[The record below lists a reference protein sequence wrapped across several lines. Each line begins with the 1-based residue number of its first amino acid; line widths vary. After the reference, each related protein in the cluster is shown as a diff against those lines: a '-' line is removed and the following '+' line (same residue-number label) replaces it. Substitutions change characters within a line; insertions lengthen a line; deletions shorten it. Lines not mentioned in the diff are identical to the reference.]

1 MKPVLD
7 KLHQNLKSIVKKVKR
22 YIKTLW
28 AIALI
33 FGFAVKSYAQE
44 GIRAPLELGKI
55 EPYKMEVTYDK
66 TSHLIFPTAIRY
78 VDLGSEY
85 LIAGKAEDAENVLR
99 IKATARDFEG
109 ETNFSVITND
119 GRFYS
124 FNVYYSSYPEV
135 LSYDLLTLQK
145 AVGKA
150 SGNDVLFE
158 ELGNNSPS
166 LAGLLLKTIYS
177 KDKRIVKH
185 IGAKSYGIQFILKG
199 IYIHNGKYYF
209 HTELRNRT
217 NVPFHI
223 DFVNFKAVDKKIA
236 KRTVVQE
243 RPIIPLRIYK
253 PLNEIAGK
261 TVEQNV
267 FLLDQFTID
276 GDKILLIEIFEKN
289 GGRHQ
294 TLQVEN
300 LDLLKAR
307 LVNDMHLKF

>member
-1 MKPVLD
+1 MKN
-7 KLHQNLKSIVKKVKR
+7 HLK
-22 YIKTLW
+22 TFW

-33 FGFAVKSYAQE
+33 LGFAAQSNAQDS
-44 GIRAPLELGKI
+44 IRTPLALGKI

-66 TSHLIFPTAIRY
+66 TSHLIFPTAICY

-99 IKATARDFEG
+99 VKATVRDFEP

-124 FNVYYSSYPEV
+124 FNVYYSSYPEAM
-135 LSYDLLTLQK
+135 SYDLLTMQK
-145 AVGKA
+145 AVDKA
-150 SGNDVLFE
+150 NGNDVLFE

-166 LAGLLLKTIYS
+166 LAGLLLETIS
-177 KDKRIVKH
+177 KNDNRIVKH
-185 IGAKSYGIQFILKG
+185 IGAKSFGIQFILKG

-209 HTELRNRT
+209 HTELRNKT
-217 NVPFHI
+217 NVPFQI
-223 DFVNFKAVDKKIA
+223 DFINFKVVDKKVA

-243 RPIIPLRIYK
+243 RPMIPLRTYK
-253 PLNEIAGK
+253 PLDEIGGK
-261 TVEQNV
+261 LTEQNV
-267 FLLDQFTID
+267 FLLDQFTIAD
-276 GDKILLIEIFEKN
+276 DKVLLIEIFEKN

-300 LDLLKAR
+300 SDLIKAR
-307 LVNDMHLKF
+307 LINDMHLKF

>member
-1 MKPVLD
+1 MKN
-7 KLHQNLKSIVKKVKR
+7 HLK
-22 YIKTLW
+22 TFW

-33 FGFAVKSYAQE
+33 LGFAVQSYAQDS
-44 GIRAPLELGKI
+44 IRTPLALGKI
-55 EPYKMEVTYDK
+55 EPYRMEVTYDK

-99 IKATARDFEG
+99 VKASVRDFEP

-124 FNVYYSSYPEV
+124 FNVYYSSYPEAM
-135 LSYDLLTLQK
+135 SYDLLTMQK
-145 AVGKA
+145 VVDKTN
-150 SGNDVLFE
+150 GNDVLFE

-166 LAGLLLKTIYS
+166 LAGLLLETIYN

-185 IGAKSYGIQFILKG
+185 IGAKSFGIQFILKG

-217 NVPFHI
+217 NVPFEI
-223 DFVNFKAVDKKIA
+223 DFIKFKVVDKKIA

-243 RPIIPLRIYK
+243 RPLTPLRTYK
-253 PLNEIAGK
+253 PLDGIAGK
-261 TVEQNV
+261 STEQNV
-267 FLLDQFTID
+267 FLLDQFTIAD
-276 GDKILLIEIFEKN
+276 DKVLLIEIFEKN

-300 LDLLKAR
+300 SDLIKAR
-307 LVNDMHLKF
+307 LIDDMHLKF

>member
-1 MKPVLD
+1 MKN
-7 KLHQNLKSIVKKVKR
+7 HLK
-22 YIKTLW
+22 TFW
-28 AIALI
+28 AFALI
-33 FGFAVKSYAQE
+33 LGFAIQSYAQDS
-44 GIRAPLELGKI
+44 IRTPLVLGKI
-55 EPYKMEVTYDK
+55 EPYHMEVTYDK

-99 IKATARDFEG
+99 VKASVRDFET

-124 FNVYYSSYPEV
+124 FNVYYSGYPEV
-135 LSYDLLTLQK
+135 MSYDLLTMQK
-145 AVGKA
+145 AVDKA
-150 SGNDVLFE
+150 NGNDVLFE

-166 LAGLLLKTIYS
+166 LAGLLLETIYK

-185 IGAKSYGIQFILKG
+185 IGAKSFGIQFILKG

-209 HTELRNRT
+209 HTELRNKT
-217 NVPFHI
+217 NVPFQI
-223 DFVNFKAVDKKIA
+223 DFVNFKVVDKKVA

-243 RPIIPLRIYK
+243 RPLIPLRTYK
-253 PLNEIAGK
+253 PLDEIGGK
-261 TVEQNV
+261 STEQNV
-267 FLLDQFTID
+267 FLLDQFTIAD
-276 GDKILLIEIFEKN
+276 DKVLLIEIFEKN

-294 TLQVEN
+294 TLQIEN
-300 LDLLKAR
+300 SDLIKAR

>member
-1 MKPVLD
+1 MKN
-7 KLHQNLKSIVKKVKR
+7 HLK
-22 YIKTLW
+22 TFW
-28 AIALI
+28 ALALI
-33 FGFAVKSYAQE
+33 LGIAVQSYAQDS
-44 GIRAPLELGKI
+44 IKTKLALGKI

-99 IKATARDFEG
+99 VKASVRDFEA

-124 FNVYYSSYPEV
+124 FNVYYSSYPEA
-135 LSYDLLTLQK
+135 LSYDLLTMQK
-145 AVGKA
+145 AVDKA
-150 SGNDVLFE
+150 NGNDVLFE

-166 LAGLLLKTIYS
+166 LAGLLLETIYK

-185 IGAKSYGIQFILKG
+185 IGAKSFGIQFILKG

-209 HTELRNRT
+209 HTELRNKT
-217 NVPFHI
+217 NVPFQI
-223 DFVNFKAVDKKIA
+223 DFVNFKVVDKKVA

-243 RPIIPLRIYK
+243 RPMIPLRTYK
-253 PLNEIAGK
+253 PLTEIAGQ
-261 TVEQNV
+261 TTEQNV
-267 FLLDQFTID
+267 FLLDQFTIAD
-276 GDKILLIEIFEKN
+276 DKVLLIEIFEKN
-289 GGRHQ
+289 GGRQQ

-300 LDLLKAR
+300 SDLIKAR
-307 LVNDMHLKF
+307 LINDMHLKF

>member
-1 MKPVLD
+1 MKN
-7 KLHQNLKSIVKKVKR
+7 NLKIF
-22 YIKTLW
+22 W
-28 AIALI
+28 AIALMLC
-33 FGFAVKSYAQE
+33 FAVQSYAQNS
-44 GIRAPLELGKI
+44 IRTPLALGKI
-55 EPYKMEVTYDK
+55 QPYRMEVTYDK

-99 IKATARDFEG
+99 VKATVRDFEP

-124 FNVYYSSYPEV
+124 FDVYYSSYPEA
-135 LSYDLLTLQK
+135 LSYDLLTMQK
-145 AVGKA
+145 AVDKTN
-150 SGNDVLFE
+150 GNDVLFE

-166 LAGLLLKTIYS
+166 LAGLLLETIYK

-185 IGAKSYGIQFILKG
+185 IGAKSFGIQFMLKG

-217 NVPFHI
+217 NVPFQI
-223 DFVNFKAVDKKIA
+223 DFINFKVVDKKVA

-243 RPIIPLRIYK
+243 RPMIPLRTYK
-253 PLNEIAGK
+253 PLDEIGGK
-261 TVEQNV
+261 TTEQNV
-267 FLLDQFTID
+267 YLLDQFTIAD
-276 GDKILLIEIFEKN
+276 DKLLLIEIFEKN

-300 LDLLKAR
+300 SDLIKAR
-307 LVNDMHLKF
+307 LINDMHLKF

>member
-1 MKPVLD
+1 MK
-7 KLHQNLKSIVKKVKR
+7 K
-22 YIKTLW
+22 YFKTFW
-28 AIALI
+28 AFALI
-33 FGFAVKSYAQE
+33 IGFAIQSYAQDS
-44 GIRAPLELGKI
+44 IRTPLELGKI

-99 IKATARDFEG
+99 IKASVRAFEP

-135 LSYDLLTLQK
+135 LSYDLLTMQK
-145 AVGKA
+145 AVNKA
-150 SGNDVLFE
+150 NGNDVLFE

-166 LAGLLLKTIYS
+166 LAGLLLETIYN

-185 IGAKSYGIQFILKG
+185 IGAKSFGIQFILKG

-217 NVPFHI
+217 NVPFQI
-223 DFVNFKAVDKKIA
+223 DFINFKIVDKKIA

-243 RPIIPLRIYK
+243 RPMIPLRAYK
-253 PLNEIAGK
+253 PLEEIGGK
-261 TVEQNV
+261 TIEQNV

-276 GDKILLIEIFEKN
+276 DDKILLIEIFEKN

-294 TLQVEN
+294 TLQIEN
-300 LDLLKAR
+300 SDLIKAR
-307 LVNDMHLKF
+307 LINDMHLKF

>member
-1 MKPVLD
+1 MKN
-7 KLHQNLKSIVKKVKR
+7 HLKTFWVFTIILGFSIQ
-22 YIKTLW
+22 
-28 AIALI
+28 
-33 FGFAVKSYAQE
+33 SYAQDSLTTKL
-44 GIRAPLELGKI
+44 ALGKI
-55 EPYKMEVTYDK
+55 EPYRMEVTYDK

-85 LIAGKAEDAENVLR
+85 LIASKADDAENVLR
-99 IKATARDFEG
+99 VKASVRDFEP

-124 FNVYYSSYPEV
+124 FNVHYSSYPDA
-135 LSYDLLTLQK
+135 LSYNLLTMQK
-145 AVGKA
+145 AVDKT

-166 LAGLLLKTIYS
+166 LAGLLLETIYK

-185 IGAKSYGIQFILKG
+185 IGAKSFGIQFILKG

-209 HTELRNRT
+209 HTELANIS
-217 NVPFHI
+217 NVPFQI
-223 DFVNFKAVDKKIA
+223 DFINFKVVDKKVA

-243 RPIIPLRIYK
+243 RSLIPLRTYK
-253 PLNEIAGK
+253 PLEEGISGK
-261 TVEQNV
+261 SIGKNV
-267 FLLDQFTID
+267 FLLDQFTIAD
-276 GDKILLIEIFEKN
+276 DKVLLIEVFEKD

-300 LDLLKAR
+300 SDLIKAR
-307 LVNDMHLKF
+307 LIDDMHLKF

>member
-1 MKPVLD
+1 MKN
-7 KLHQNLKSIVKKVKR
+7 HLK
-22 YIKTLW
+22 TFW

-33 FGFAVKSYAQE
+33 LGIAVQSYAQDS
-44 GIRAPLELGKI
+44 IRTPLALGKI
-55 EPYKMEVTYDK
+55 EPYRMEVTYDK
-66 TSHLIFPTAIRY
+66 TSHLIFPTGIRY

-99 IKATARDFEG
+99 VKATVRDFEP

-135 LSYDLLTLQK
+135 MSYDLLTMTK
-145 AVGKA
+145 AVDKA
-150 SGNDVLFE
+150 NGNDVLFE

-166 LAGLLLKTIYS
+166 LAGLLLETIY
-177 KDKRIVKH
+177 KNDKRVVKH
-185 IGAKSYGIQFILKG
+185 IGAKSFGIQFILKG

-209 HTELRNRT
+209 HTELRNKT
-217 NVPFHI
+217 NVPFQI
-223 DFVNFKAVDKKIA
+223 DFINFKVVDKKVA

-243 RPIIPLRIYK
+243 RPMIPLRTYK
-253 PLNEIAGK
+253 PLDDIGGK
-261 TVEQNV
+261 LTEQNV
-267 FLLDQFTID
+267 FLLDQFTIAD
-276 GDKILLIEIFEKN
+276 DKVLLIEIFEKN

-300 LDLLKAR
+300 SDLIKAR
-307 LVNDMHLKF
+307 LINDMHLKF

>member
-1 MKPVLD
+1 MKN
-7 KLHQNLKSIVKKVKR
+7 HLK
-22 YIKTLW
+22 TFW
-28 AIALI
+28 AFALI
-33 FGFAVKSYAQE
+33 LGFAVQSYAQDS
-44 GIRAPLELGKI
+44 IRTPLALGKI
-55 EPYKMEVTYDK
+55 EPYRMEVTYDK

-99 IKATARDFEG
+99 VKASVREFEP

-124 FNVYYSSYPEV
+124 FNVYYSGYPDA
-135 LSYDLLTLQK
+135 LSYDLLTMQK
-145 AVGKA
+145 AVDKA
-150 SGNDVLFE
+150 NGNDVLFE

-166 LAGLLLKTIYS
+166 LAGLLLETIYK

-185 IGAKSYGIQFILKG
+185 IGAKSFGIQFILRG

-217 NVPFHI
+217 NVPFQI
-223 DFVNFKAVDKKIA
+223 DFVNFKVVDKKVA

-243 RPIIPLRIYK
+243 RPMIPLRTYK
-253 PLNEIAGK
+253 PLEEIGGK
-261 TVEQNV
+261 TIEQNV
-267 FLLDQFTID
+267 FLLDQFTIAD
-276 GDKILLIEIFEKN
+276 DKVLLIEIFEKN

-300 LDLLKAR
+300 SDLIKAR
-307 LVNDMHLKF
+307 VINDMHLKF

>member
-1 MKPVLD
+1 MK
-7 KLHQNLKSIVKKVKR
+7 NYLK
-22 YIKTLW
+22 TFW

-33 FGFAVKSYAQE
+33 LGFAAQSYAQDS
-44 GIRAPLELGKI
+44 IRTPLALGKI
-55 EPYKMEVTYDK
+55 EPYRMEVTYDK

-99 IKATARDFEG
+99 VKASVRDFEP

-124 FNVYYSSYPEV
+124 FNVYYSSYPEA
-135 LSYDLLTLQK
+135 LSYDLLTMQK
-145 AVGKA
+145 AVDKA
-150 SGNDVLFE
+150 NGNDVLFE

-166 LAGLLLKTIYS
+166 LAGLLLETIYK

-185 IGAKSYGIQFILKG
+185 IGAKSFGIQFILKG

-217 NVPFHI
+217 NVPFEI
-223 DFVNFKAVDKKIA
+223 DFINFKVVDKKVA

-243 RPIIPLRIYK
+243 RPLTPLRTYK
-253 PLNEIAGK
+253 PLDGIAGK
-261 TVEQNV
+261 STEQNV
-267 FLLDQFTID
+267 FLLDQFTIAD
-276 GDKILLIEIFEKN
+276 DKVLLIEIFEKN

-300 LDLLKAR
+300 SDLIKAR
-307 LVNDMHLKF
+307 LIDDMHLKF

>member
-1 MKPVLD
+1 MCVF
-7 KLHQNLKSIVKKVKR
+7 
-22 YIKTLW
+22 
-28 AIALI
+28 ALTM
-33 FGFAVKSYAQE
+33 GFAITSFAQDSV
-44 GIRAPLELGKI
+44 RTPLALGKI

-99 IKATARDFEG
+99 IKASVKDFEQ

-119 GRFYS
+119 GRFYN

-135 LSYDLLTLQK
+135 MSYDLQTMQK
-145 AVGKA
+145 LIDKA
-150 SGNDVLFE
+150 NGNDVLFE

-166 LAGLLLKTIYS
+166 LAALLLETIYK

-185 IGAKSYGIQFILKG
+185 IGTKSFGIQFILKG
-199 IYIHNGKYYF
+199 IYIHNAKYYF
-209 HTELRNRT
+209 HTELHNRT
-217 NVPFHI
+217 NVPFGI
-223 DFVNFKAVDKKIA
+223 DFINFKVVDKKVA

-243 RPIIPLRIYK
+243 HALTPLRTYK
-253 PLNEIAGK
+253 LLDEISGK
-261 TVEQNV
+261 ATEQNV
-267 FLLDQFTID
+267 FLLDQFTIAD
-276 GDKILLIEIFEKN
+276 DKVLLIEIYEKN

-300 LDLLKAR
+300 SDLIQAR
-307 LVNDMHLKF
+307 LINDMHLKF

>member
-1 MKPVLD
+1 MKN
-7 KLHQNLKSIVKKVKR
+7 NLK
-22 YIKTLW
+22 TFW

-33 FGFAVKSYAQE
+33 LGFAVQSFAQDS
-44 GIRAPLELGKI
+44 IRTPLALGKI

-99 IKATARDFEG
+99 VKASVRDFEP

-124 FNVYYSSYPEV
+124 FNVYYSSYPEA
-135 LSYDLLTLQK
+135 LSYDLLTMQK
-145 AVGKA
+145 AVDKA
-150 SGNDVLFE
+150 NGNDVLFE

-166 LAGLLLKTIYS
+166 LAGLLLETIY
-177 KDKRIVKH
+177 KNDKRIVKH
-185 IGAKSYGIQFILKG
+185 IGAKSFGIQFMLKG

-209 HTELRNRT
+209 HTELRNKT
-217 NVPFHI
+217 NVPFQI
-223 DFVNFKAVDKKIA
+223 DFINFKVVDKKLA
-236 KRTVVQE
+236 KRTVVQK
-243 RPIIPLRIYK
+243 RPMIPLRTYK
-253 PLNEIAGK
+253 PLDEIGGK
-261 TVEQNV
+261 LTEQNV
-267 FLLDQFTID
+267 FLLDQFTIVD
-276 GDKILLIEIFEKN
+276 DKVLLIEIFEKN

-300 LDLLKAR
+300 SDLIKAR
-307 LVNDMHLKF
+307 LINDMHLKFQ

>member
-1 MKPVLD
+1 MK
-7 KLHQNLKSIVKKVKR
+7 NLF
-22 YIKTLW
+22 KTFW
-28 AIALI
+28 AFALTI
-33 FGFAVKSYAQE
+33 GFAVTSFAQDA
-44 GIRAPLELGKI
+44 RTPLALGKI

-99 IKATARDFEG
+99 VKASVRDFEP

-135 LSYDLLTLQK
+135 LSYDLLTMQK
-145 AVGKA
+145 AVDRTN
-150 SGNDVLFE
+150 GNDVLFE
-158 ELGNNSPS
+158 ELGNNLPS
-166 LAGLLLKTIYS
+166 LAGLLLETIYK

-185 IGAKSYGIQFILKG
+185 IGAKSFGIQFILKG

-217 NVPFHI
+217 NVPFQI
-223 DFVNFKAVDKKIA
+223 DFVNFKVVDKKVA

-243 RPIIPLRIYK
+243 RPMIPLRTYK
-253 PLNEIAGK
+253 PLDEIGGK
-261 TVEQNV
+261 TTEQNV
-267 FLLDQFTID
+267 FLLDQFTIAD
-276 GDKILLIEIFEKN
+276 DKVLLIEIFEKN

-294 TLQVEN
+294 TLQIEN
-300 LDLLKAR
+300 SDLIKAR
-307 LVNDMHLKF
+307 LINDMHLKF

>member
-1 MKPVLD
+1 MKN
-7 KLHQNLKSIVKKVKR
+7 HLKIF
-22 YIKTLW
+22 W
-28 AIALI
+28 AFALI
-33 FGFAVKSYAQE
+33 LGFAVQSHAQDS
-44 GIRAPLELGKI
+44 IKTPLSLGKI
-55 EPYKMEVTYDK
+55 EPYRMEVTYDK

-99 IKATARDFEG
+99 VKASVRNFEP

-124 FNVYYSSYPEV
+124 FNVYYSSYPEA
-135 LSYDLLTLQK
+135 LSYDLLTMQK
-145 AVGKA
+145 AVDRTN
-150 SGNDVLFE
+150 GNDVLFE

-166 LAGLLLKTIYS
+166 LAGLLLETIYK

-185 IGAKSYGIQFILKG
+185 IGAKSFDIQFILKG

-217 NVPFHI
+217 NVPFQI
-223 DFVNFKAVDKKIA
+223 DFINFKVVDKKVA

-243 RPIIPLRIYK
+243 RPLTPLRTYK
-253 PLNEIAGK
+253 PLDGIAGK
-261 TVEQNV
+261 STEQNV
-267 FLLDQFTID
+267 FLLDQFTIAD
-276 GDKILLIEIFEKN
+276 DKVLLIEIFEKN

-300 LDLLKAR
+300 SDLIKAR
-307 LVNDMHLKF
+307 LIDDMHLKF

>member
-1 MKPVLD
+1 MKN
-7 KLHQNLKSIVKKVKR
+7 HLK
-22 YIKTLW
+22 TFW

-33 FGFAVKSYAQE
+33 LGFAAQSNAQDS
-44 GIRAPLELGKI
+44 IRTPLALGKI
-55 EPYKMEVTYDK
+55 EPYRMEVTYDK

-99 IKATARDFEG
+99 VKASVRDFEP

-124 FNVYYSSYPEV
+124 FNVYYSSYPEAM
-135 LSYDLLTLQK
+135 SYDLLTMQK
-145 AVGKA
+145 AVNKA
-150 SGNDVLFE
+150 KGNDVLFE

-166 LAGLLLKTIYS
+166 LAGLLLETIYK

-185 IGAKSYGIQFILKG
+185 IGAKSFGIQFILKG

-217 NVPFHI
+217 NVPFEI
-223 DFVNFKAVDKKIA
+223 DFINFKVVDKKVA

-243 RPIIPLRIYK
+243 RPLTPLRTYK
-253 PLNEIAGK
+253 PLDGIAGK
-261 TVEQNV
+261 STEQNV
-267 FLLDQFTID
+267 FLLDQFTIAD
-276 GDKILLIEIFEKN
+276 DKVLLIEIFEKN

-300 LDLLKAR
+300 SDLIKAR
-307 LVNDMHLKF
+307 LIDDMHLKF

>member
-1 MKPVLD
+1 MKN
-7 KLHQNLKSIVKKVKR
+7 HLK
-22 YIKTLW
+22 TFW

-33 FGFAVKSYAQE
+33 LGFAAQSNAQDS
-44 GIRAPLELGKI
+44 IRTPLALGKI
-55 EPYKMEVTYDK
+55 EPYRMEVTYDK

-99 IKATARDFEG
+99 VKASVRDFEP

-124 FNVYYSSYPEV
+124 FNVYYSSYPEAM
-135 LSYDLLTLQK
+135 SYDLLTMQK
-145 AVGKA
+145 AVDKA
-150 SGNDVLFE
+150 KGNDVLFE

-166 LAGLLLKTIYS
+166 LAGLLLETIYK

-185 IGAKSYGIQFILKG
+185 IGAKSFGIQFILKG

-209 HTELRNRT
+209 HTELRNRA
-217 NVPFHI
+217 NVPFEI
-223 DFVNFKAVDKKIA
+223 DFINFKVVDKKVA

-243 RPIIPLRIYK
+243 RPLTPLRTYK
-253 PLNEIAGK
+253 PLDGISGK
-261 TVEQNV
+261 STEQNV
-267 FLLDQFTID
+267 SLLDQFTIAD
-276 GDKILLIEIFEKN
+276 DKVLLIEIFEKN

-294 TLQVEN
+294 TLHVEN
-300 LDLLKAR
+300 SDLIKAR
-307 LVNDMHLKF
+307 LIDDMHLKF